1 MIIVRLMGGMGN
13 QMFQYAAGRSLAERH
28 KTALKLDLTFL
39 LNRLPRK
46 DFVFRDYDLGIF
58 NIVEDLTF
66 LSRLAMK
73 SRAARDVSYPMSRL
87 YLETRN
93 AFDKKYWAR
102 EKQNYLFDENVL
114 KLPDN
119 VYLDGY
125 WQSYKYFE
133 NISGIIRK
141 EFTFKADFSKK
152 ESEMAREI
160 QSVNSVCV
168 NIRRNDYVSNPVNSK
183 FFEALGI
190 DYYKQAE
197 SIIKSRVSELRFFVF
212 SDDTDWCKNN
222 LNFGGDTI
230 FVGHEYAGDRFQSYL
245 RLMTLCKYY
254 IIPNSTFAWWAA
266 WLNTSPDKIVI
277 APKKWVTDPDT
288 NKNTD
293 DLIPPSWIRI

>member
-1 MIIVRLMGGMGN
+1 MGN
-13 QMFQYAAGRSLAERH
+13 QMFQYAVGRSLTEQH
-28 KTALKLDLTFL
+28 KTSLKLDLTFL

-58 NIVEDLTF
+58 DIIENPNF

-73 SRAARDVSYPMSRL
+73 NKIARDISYPALRL
-87 YLETRN
+87 YLQARN
-93 AFDKKYWAR
+93 VFDKKYWAR
-102 EKQNYLFDENVL
+102 ERQNYLFDENVL
-114 KLPDN
+114 KLPDD

-133 NISGIIRK
+133 KISGIIRK
-141 EFTFKADFSKK
+141 EFTFKANFSKK

-160 QSVNSVCV
+160 QSVSSVCV
-168 NIRRNDYVSNPVNSK
+168 NIRRSDYVSNPVNSK

-190 DYYKQAE
+190 DYYKQADA
-197 SIIKSRVSELRFFVF
+197 IIKSRVSDPRFFVF

-222 LNFGGDTI
+222 LNFGDNTT

-245 RLMTLCKYY
+245 RLMTLCKHY

-277 APKKWVTDPDT
+277 APKQWVTD
-288 NKNTD
+288 KNININTS